1 MKILLA
7 TDGSEYSEEAARSL
21 LCMDLTVEDEI
32 MLVHVVSWIPFQYD
46 AESYYSTLT
55 QIRQDVAP
63 RIIDAALGVLAPVK
77 ARISTA
83 IIDGAPERYIVDAA
97 EAGDMDLIVMGA
109 RGIKGLKSILIGSV
123 TKSVVL
129 HSARPVLVIKPG
141 FCGNT
146 GRKKVLFAADG
157 SDFSVAAARFL
168 TSLPLSDD
176 TDITIMNV
184 IWSDFADIPD
194 RFVIE
199 VNDRVKDMLAD
210 SRAEEFRESDRIL
223 EQAKGYLGPRFRNIT
238 PVSKVGDPS
247 HEILRT
253 AGEMHADMIVVGCRG
268 LKGMASMMGSV
279 SRNIL
284 THSDCSVLIGK
295 TCRGQ

>member
-21 LCMDLTVEDEI
+21 LCLDLTVEDEI

-46 AESYYSTLT
+46 AESYYSTLK

-63 RIIDAALGVLAPVK
+63 RIIDAALEVLAPVK

-83 IIDGAPERYIVDAA
+83 IIDGAPERYILDAA
-97 EAGDMDLIVMGA
+97 EAGDMDLVVMGA

-123 TKSVVL
+123 TKAVTL
-129 HSARPVLVIKPG
+129 HSVKPVLVIKPG
-141 FCGNT
+141 FCRNA
-146 GRKKVLFAADG
+146 GRKKILFAADG
-157 SDFSVAAARFL
+157 SDFSAAVAGFL
-168 TSLPLSDD
+168 ASLPLNDD
-176 TDITIMNV
+176 TEITIMNV

-199 VNDRVKDMLAD
+199 VNDRIKDMLAD
-210 SRAEEFRESDRIL
+210 TRAEEFRESDRIL
-223 EQAKGYLGPRFRNIT
+223 EQAKGYLARFKNLT
-238 PVSKVGDPS
+238 SVSKVGDPS

-253 AGEMHADMIVVGCRG
+253 AEEMHADMIVVGCRG

-284 THSDCSVLIGK
+284 THSESSVLIGK

>member
-46 AESYYSTLT
+46 EEAYYRSLK
-55 QIRQDVAP
+55 QIKQDVAP
-63 RIIDAALGVLAPVK
+63 RIIDAALEVLAPVK
-77 ARISTA
+77 ARISTS
-83 IIDGAPERYIVDAA
+83 IIDGAPERYIVDTA

-109 RGIKGLKSILIGSV
+109 RGIKGVKSMLIGSV
-123 TKSVVL
+123 TKAVTL
-129 HSARPVLVIKPG
+129 HSAKPVLVIKPG

-146 GRKKVLFAADG
+146 GRKKILFAADG
-157 SDFSVAAARFL
+157 SDFSDATARFL
-168 TSLPLSDD
+168 AALPLNDD
-176 TDITIMNV
+176 TEIIIMNV

-194 RFVIE
+194 RFVTE
-199 VNDRVKDMLAD
+199 VNDRIKDMLAD
-210 SRAEEFRESDRIL
+210 TRAEEFRESDRIL
-223 EQAKGYLGPRFRNIT
+223 EQAKGYLGPRFKNLT
-238 PVSKVGDPS
+238 AVSKVGDPS
-247 HEILRT
+247 HEILKT

-284 THSDCSVLIGK
+284 THSDSSVLIGK

>member
-7 TDGSEYSEEAARSL
+7 TDGSEYSDEAARSL
-21 LCMDLTVEDEI
+21 LCLDLTVEDEI
-32 MLVHVVSWIPFQYD
+32 MLTHVVSWIPFQYD
-46 AESYYSTLT
+46 AESYYSSLK
-55 QIRQDVAP
+55 QIKQDVAP
-63 RIIDAALGVLAPVK
+63 RIIDAALEVLAPSK

-109 RGIKGLKSILIGSV
+109 RGIKGVKSLLIGSV
-123 TKSVVL
+123 TKAVTL
-129 HSARPVLVIKPG
+129 HSAKPVLVIKPG
-141 FCGNT
+141 FCGSMEK
-146 GRKKVLFAADG
+146 KKVLFAADG
-157 SDFSVAAARFL
+157 SDFSAAAAKFL
-168 TSLPLSDD
+168 AFLPLSADSE
-176 TDITIMNV
+176 ITLMHV

-199 VNDRVKDMLAD
+199 VNDRIKDMLAD
-210 SRAEEFRESDRIL
+210 TRAEEFRESDRIL
-223 EQAKGYLGPRFRNIT
+223 EEAKGYLGQRFKNLT
-238 PVSKVGDPS
+238 AVSKVGDPS

-253 AGEMHADMIVVGCRG
+253 AEEMHADMIVVGCRG

-279 SRNIL
+279 SRNVL
-284 THSDCSVLIGK
+284 THSDSSVLIGK

>member
-21 LCMDLTVEDEI
+21 LCMDLTVDDEI

-46 AESYYSTLT
+46 EESYYNTLK

-63 RIIDAALGVLAPVK
+63 RIIDAALEELAPLK

-83 IIDGAPERYIVDAA
+83 IIDGAPERYIVDTA
-97 EAGDMDLIVMGA
+97 EAGDMDLIVLGA
-109 RGIKGLKSILIGSV
+109 RGIKGLKSMLIGSV

-129 HSARPVLVIKPG
+129 DSAKPVLVIKPG
-141 FCGNT
+141 FCGNP

-157 SDFSVAAARFL
+157 SDFSAAAARFL
-168 TSLPLSDD
+168 ASLPLSGD
-176 TDITIMNV
+176 TEITLMHV

-199 VNDRVKDMLAD
+199 VNDRIKDMLAET
-210 SRAEEFRESDRIL
+210 RAEEFRESDRIL
-223 EQAKGYLGPRFRNIT
+223 EETKGFLGQRFRKLT
-238 PVSKVGDPS
+238 LVSRVGDPS

-284 THSDCSVLIGK
+284 THSDSSVLIGK